1 MFWDSSAIVP
11 SLLVMARSPELAV
24 LLGSDRRPAIWW
36 STPVECQ
43 SALFRRDRERPLP
56 VDSVER
62 ALGRLA
68 DLVEDAYVI
77 APTLALRERA
87 GRLVRARR
95 FHALGHRR
103 AGGDGVDGDA
113 VGPDLQREVA
123 READDARLGR
133 RVVRGHTHGAAARHY
148 GGHVDDAARALALHQ
163 RQHGARA

>member
-68 DLVEDAYVI
+68 DLVEDAHVI

-87 GRLVRARR
+87 GRLVRA
-95 FHALGHRR
+95 HPLR
-103 AGGDGVDGDA
+103 AGDA
-113 VGPDLQREVA
+113 LQ
-123 READDARLGR
+123 L
-133 RVVRGHTHGAAARHY
+133 AAALAWAEDAPQGERF
-148 GGHVDDAARALALHQ
+148 VCLDSRLRDAARREGFSILPA
-163 RQHGARA
+163 